1 MFLNRKMA
9 TFVGYFH
16 RKWLFYNLK
25 TFDTMRK
32 LICSAAAAILVSF
45 GAMADEGMWMLP
57 LLEKLNAGAMK
68 DLGCRL
74 TPDQIYS
81 VNHSSLKDAIVI
93 FGGGCTGE
101 MISDKGLLVTN
112 HHCGYSS
119 IQQLSS
125 DEHNYLENGFW
136 AMNSKEEIPV
146 PGLSVTFLVSM
157 SDVTQAI
164 EDAQSEEERKA
175 VSEALVKASEE
186 LNPGCDVE
194 LTSFYNNNVH
204 YLIVYKIFKDIRFVG
219 APPASIGKFG
229 GETDNWMWPRHTGDF
244 SMFRVYAGKD
254 NEPAE
259 YSEDNVPYVP
269 KQSLKISLKGINEG
283 DYTMIMG
290 YPGRTQRYQTEA
302 QLNHMMALNDIAIE
316 ARTLR
321 QDIMWKWM
329 EKDPSVRLKYANKYA
344 GSANGWKK
352 WIGEKKAFKDLNII
366 EKEHDKEARFQ
377 KWVDKNKKRSELYG
391 TAIADIAAGIKANEQ
406 VDFDVKLLSETVL
419 RLELMNFTSAFNG
432 AWHKSLKAGSDTA
445 TAVTKGLEA
454 MKAVYEDYYA
464 PLDKEETSALLKFYR
479 EKARSENYL
488 EGLDEDFATMD
499 IDKFVDELF
508 NTTVF
513 TSYEKASEAIG
524 REGFTA
530 ALHDPVNKLAASIL
544 KVYLKL
550 RGQQN
555 QEAKEQIKA
564 ASKAYTAGLME
575 WSKGKAMYPDANFT
589 MRLTYGTVKSYSP
602 KDALNYRYYSTIYG
616 VMEKEDPDNYEFIVP
631 DKLKQLYVKRDYG
644 RYAMADGNL
653 PCCFLT
659 TNDITG
665 GNSGSPVLNA
675 DGELIGLAFDGNWES
690 MSSDVMFEPDLQR
703 CICVDIR
710 YVLFLVD
717 KFGGAGYLTKE
728 MNIVK

>member
-1 MFLNRKMA
+1 
-9 TFVGYFH
+9 
-16 RKWLFYNLK
+16 
-25 TFDTMRK
+25 MRK
-32 LICSAAAAILVSF
+32 FLVSVAAALMMGFSAT
-45 GAMADEGMWMLP
+45 ADEGMWMLP
-57 LLEKLNAGAMK
+57 LLQKLNADAMK

-125 DEHNYLENGFW
+125 DEHNYLEDGFW
-136 AMNSKEEIPV
+136 AMNSTEEIPV
-146 PGLSVTFLVSM
+146 PGLSVTFLVNM
-157 SDVTQAI
+157 SDVTDAI
-164 EDAQSEEERKA
+164 EGAKSDEERNA
-175 VSEALVKASEE
+175 VSEALVKAAKEQ
-186 LNPGCDVE
+186 NPGCEVQ

-204 YLIVYKIFKDIRFVG
+204 YIIVYKIFKDIRFVG

-259 YSEDNVPYVP
+259 YSEDNVPYTP
-269 KQSLKISLKGINEG
+269 KQSLTISLKGINEG

-302 QLNHMMALNDIAIE
+302 QLDQMMALHDISIE

-329 EKDPSVRLKYANKYA
+329 EKDPSIRLKYANKYA
-344 GSANGWKK
+344 SSANGWKK

-366 EKEHDKEARFQ
+366 GKEHDKEARFQ

-391 TAIADIAAGIKANEQ
+391 TALADIEAG
-406 VDFDVKLLSETVL
+406 VKTNAQAEKDALLLSETL
-419 RLELMNFTSAFNG
+419 FRTELIDLNTTYNG
-432 AWHKSLKAGSDTA
+432 GFRESLKNGSDTA
-445 TAVTKGLEA
+445 TAITKGLEA
-454 MKAVYEDYYA
+454 LKAAYEDYYA
-464 PLDKEETSALLKFYR
+464 PLDKEETAALLKFYR
-479 EKARSENYL
+479 EKANPEYYL
-488 EGLDEDFATMD
+488 QDLGEDFATMD

-508 NTTVF
+508 RTTIF
-513 TSYEKASEAIG
+513 TSYEKTSQAINAQG
-524 REGFTA
+524 REVV
-530 ALHDPVNKLAASIL
+530 HNDPVNKLASSIL
-544 KVYLKL
+544 NVYLKV
-550 RGQQN
+550 RAKQDK
-555 QEAKEQIKA
+555 EARTQVRN

-575 WSKGKAMYPDANFT
+575 WQKGKAMYPDANFT

-631 DKLKQLYVKRDYG
+631 EKLKQLYVKRNYG

-675 DGELIGLAFDGNWES
+675 DGQLIGLAFDGNWES

-717 KFGGAGYLTKE
+717 KFGGAGYLLKE
-728 MNIVK
+728 MNIVD

>member
-1 MFLNRKMA
+1 MA
-9 TFVGYFH
+9 NFIGY
-16 RKWLFYNLK
+16 KLFI
-25 TFDTMRK
+25 DMRK
-32 LICSAAAAILVSF
+32 LFVSIAAALMLGFS
-45 GAMADEGMWMLP
+45 AMADEGMWMLP
-57 LLEKLNAGAMK
+57 LLQKLNADAMK

-125 DEHNYLENGFW
+125 DEHNYLEDGFW
-136 AMNSKEEIPV
+136 AMNSNEEIPV
-146 PGLSVTFLVSM
+146 PGLSVTFLVNM
-157 SDVTQAI
+157 SDVTEAI
-164 EDAQSEEERKA
+164 EGAKSDEERKA
-175 VSEALVKASEE
+175 VSEALVKDSEE
-186 LNPGCDVE
+186 RNPGCDVE

-204 YLIVYKIFKDIRFVG
+204 YIIVYKVFRDIRFVG

-269 KQSLKISLKGINEG
+269 KQSLRISLKGINEG

-329 EKDPSVRLKYANKYA
+329 EKDPSIRLKYANKYA

-406 VDFDVKLLSETVL
+406 VDLDVKLLSETL
-419 RLELMNFTSAFNG
+419 YRTELVNLSSAYLGGRNR
-432 AWHKSLKAGSDTA
+432 SLKSGADSVTA
-445 TAVTKGLEA
+445 EAAGLEA
-454 MKAVYEDYYA
+454 LKSAFEDYYA
-464 PLDKEETSALLKFYR
+464 PLDKEETAALLKFYR
-479 EKARSENYL
+479 EKAKPENYPDL
-488 EGLDEDFATMD
+488 GEDFATMD
-499 IDKFVDELF
+499 IDKYVDELF
-508 NTTVF
+508 RTTIF
-513 TSYEKASEAIG
+513 TSYDKAKEAIENG
-524 REGFTA
+524 GKEVT
-530 ALHDPVNKLAASIL
+530 LHDPVNTLATAL
-544 KVYLKL
+544 VNVFVKL
-550 RGQQN
+550 RGEQN
-555 QEAKEQIKA
+555 LDAAKSIRA

-616 VMEKEDPDNYEFIVP
+616 VMEKEDPSNYEFIVP
-631 DKLKQLYVKRDYG
+631 NKLKQLYVKRDYG
-644 RYAMADGNL
+644 QYAMADGNL

-675 DGELIGLAFDGNWES
+675 DGELIGLAFDGNCES

-717 KFGGAGYLTKE
+717 KFGGAGYLLQE
-728 MNIVK
+728 MNIAK

>member
-1 MFLNRKMA
+1 MRKFFVSIAA
-9 TFVGYFH
+9 TFMVGF
-16 RKWLFYNLK
+16 
-25 TFDTMRK
+25 
-32 LICSAAAAILVSF
+32 S
-45 GAMADEGMWMLP
+45 AMADEGMWMLP
-57 LLEKLNAGAMK
+57 LLQKLNADAMK

-136 AMNSKEEIPV
+136 AMNSREEIPV
-146 PGLSVTFLVSM
+146 PGLSVTFLVNM
-157 SDVTQAI
+157 SDVTDAI
-164 EDAQSEEERKA
+164 EGAKSDEERKA
-175 VSEALVKASEE
+175 VREALVKASEE
-186 LNPGCDVE
+186 QNPGCEVE

-204 YLIVYKIFKDIRFVG
+204 YIIVYKVFKDIRFVG

-302 QLNHMMALNDIAIE
+302 QLNHMLALNDIAIE

-329 EKDPSVRLKYANKYA
+329 EKDPSIRLKYANKYA
-344 GSANGWKK
+344 SSANGWKK

-377 KWVDKNKKRSELYG
+377 KWVDKSKKRSELYG

-406 VDFDVKLLSETVL
+406 TDFDVKLLSETIF
-419 RLELMNFTSAFNG
+419 RTELVNLSSAYLGGRNR
-432 AWHKSLKAGSDTA
+432 SLKSGADSLTAEAAGF
-445 TAVTKGLEA
+445 EA
-454 MKAVYEDYYA
+454 LKAVFEDYYA
-464 PLDKEETSALLKFYR
+464 PLDKEVTAALLKLYR
-479 EKARSENYL
+479 EKARPENYPDF
-488 EGLDEDFATMD
+488 GEDFAAMD
-499 IDKFVDELF
+499 IDKYVDELF
-508 NTTVF
+508 GTTIF
-513 TSYEKASEAIG
+513 TSYDKAKEAIEKDG
-524 REGFTA
+524 KKATLNDPANKFATA
-530 ALHDPVNKLAASIL
+530 LVNVFA
-544 KVYLKL
+544 KL
-550 RGQQN
+550 RGEQD
-555 QEAKEQIKA
+555 QEAKAKIKA

-575 WSKGKAMYPDANFT
+575 WNKGKAMYPDANFT

-602 KDALNYRYYSTIYG
+602 KDALYYRYYSTIYG

-631 DKLKQLYVKRDYG
+631 EKLKQLYVKRDYG

-659 TNDITG
+659 NNDITG

-675 DGELIGLAFDGNWES
+675 NGELIGLAFDGNWES

>member
-1 MFLNRKMA
+1 MA
-9 TFVGYFH
+9 NFIGY
-16 RKWLFYNLK
+16 KLFI
-25 TFDTMRK
+25 DMRK
-32 LICSAAAAILVSF
+32 LFVSIAAALMLGFS
-45 GAMADEGMWMLP
+45 AMADEGMWMLP
-57 LLEKLNAGAMK
+57 LLQKLNAGAMK

-125 DEHNYLENGFW
+125 DEHNYLEDGFW
-136 AMNSKEEIPV
+136 AMNSNEEIPV
-146 PGLSVTFLVSM
+146 PGLSVTFLVNM
-157 SDVTQAI
+157 SDVTEAI
-164 EDAQSEEERKA
+164 EGAKSDEERKA
-175 VSEALVKASEE
+175 VSEALVKDSEE
-186 LNPGCDVE
+186 RNPGCDVE

-204 YLIVYKIFKDIRFVG
+204 YIIVYKVFRDIRFVG

-269 KQSLKISLKGINEG
+269 KQSLRISLKGINEG

-329 EKDPSVRLKYANKYA
+329 EKDPSIRLKYANKYA

-406 VDFDVKLLSETVL
+406 VDLDVKLLSETL
-419 RLELMNFTSAFNG
+419 YRTELVNLSSAYLGGRNR
-432 AWHKSLKAGSDTA
+432 SLKSGADSVTA
-445 TAVTKGLEA
+445 EAAGLEA
-454 MKAVYEDYYA
+454 LKSAFEDYYA
-464 PLDKEETSALLKFYR
+464 PLDKEETAALLKFYR
-479 EKARSENYL
+479 EKAKPENYPDL
-488 EGLDEDFATMD
+488 GEDFATMD
-499 IDKFVDELF
+499 IDKYVDELF
-508 NTTVF
+508 RTTIF
-513 TSYEKASEAIG
+513 TSYDKAKEAIENG
-524 REGFTA
+524 GKEVT
-530 ALHDPVNKLAASIL
+530 LHDPVNTLATAL
-544 KVYLKL
+544 VNVFVKL
-550 RGQQN
+550 RGEQN
-555 QEAKEQIKA
+555 LDAAKSIRA

-616 VMEKEDPDNYEFIVP
+616 VMEKEDPSNYEFIVP
-631 DKLKQLYVKRDYG
+631 NKLKQLYVKRDYG
-644 RYAMADGNL
+644 QYAMADGNL

-717 KFGGAGYLTKE
+717 KFGGAGYLLQE

>member
-1 MFLNRKMA
+1 MA
-9 TFVGYFH
+9 NFIGY
-16 RKWLFYNLK
+16 KLFI
-25 TFDTMRK
+25 DMRK
-32 LICSAAAAILVSF
+32 LFVSIAAALMLGFS
-45 GAMADEGMWMLP
+45 AMADEGMWMLP
-57 LLEKLNAGAMK
+57 LLQKLNADAMK

-125 DEHNYLENGFW
+125 DEHNYLEDGFW
-136 AMNSKEEIPV
+136 AMNSNEEIPV
-146 PGLSVTFLVSM
+146 PGLSVTFLVNM
-157 SDVTQAI
+157 SDVTEAI
-164 EDAQSEEERKA
+164 EGAKSDEERKA
-175 VSEALVKASEE
+175 VSEALVKDSEE
-186 LNPGCDVE
+186 RNPGCDVE

-204 YLIVYKIFKDIRFVG
+204 YIIVYKVFRDIRFVG

-269 KQSLKISLKGINEG
+269 KQSLRISLKGINEG

-329 EKDPSVRLKYANKYA
+329 EKDPSIRLKYANKYA

-352 WIGEKKAFKDLNII
+352 GIGEKKAFKDLNII

-406 VDFDVKLLSETVL
+406 VDLDVKLLSETL
-419 RLELMNFTSAFNG
+419 YRTELVNLSSAYLGGRNR
-432 AWHKSLKAGSDTA
+432 SLKSGADSVTA
-445 TAVTKGLEA
+445 EAAGLEA
-454 MKAVYEDYYA
+454 LKSAFEDYYA
-464 PLDKEETSALLKFYR
+464 PLDKEETAALLKFYR
-479 EKARSENYL
+479 EKAKPENYPDL
-488 EGLDEDFATMD
+488 GEDFATMD
-499 IDKFVDELF
+499 IDKYVDELF
-508 NTTVF
+508 RTTIF
-513 TSYEKASEAIG
+513 TSYDKAKEAIENG
-524 REGFTA
+524 GKEVT
-530 ALHDPVNKLAASIL
+530 LHDPVNTLATAL
-544 KVYLKL
+544 VNVFVKL
-550 RGQQN
+550 RGEQN
-555 QEAKEQIKA
+555 LDAAKSIRA

-616 VMEKEDPDNYEFIVP
+616 VMEKEDPSNYEFIVP
-631 DKLKQLYVKRDYG
+631 NKLKQLYVKRDYG
-644 RYAMADGNL
+644 QYAMADGNL

-717 KFGGAGYLTKE
+717 KFGGAGYLLQE
-728 MNIVK
+728 MNIAK

>member
-1 MFLNRKMA
+1 MA
-9 TFVGYFH
+9 NFVGY
-16 RKWLFYNLK
+16 KLFI
-25 TFDTMRK
+25 DMRK
-32 LICSAAAAILVSF
+32 LFVSVAAALMLGFS
-45 GAMADEGMWMLP
+45 AMADEGMWMLP
-57 LLEKLNAGAMK
+57 LLQKLNAGAMK

-125 DEHNYLENGFW
+125 DEHNYLEDGFW
-136 AMNSKEEIPV
+136 AMNSNEEIPV
-146 PGLSVTFLVSM
+146 PGLSVTFLVNM
-157 SDVTQAI
+157 SDVTEAI
-164 EDAQSEEERKA
+164 EGAKSDEERKA
-175 VSEALVKASEE
+175 VSEALVKDSEE
-186 LNPGCDVE
+186 RNPGCDVE

-204 YLIVYKIFKDIRFVG
+204 YIIVYKVFRDIRFVG

-269 KQSLKISLKGINEG
+269 KQSLRISLKGINEG

-329 EKDPSVRLKYANKYA
+329 EKDPSIRLKYANKYA

-406 VDFDVKLLSETVL
+406 VDLDVKLLSETL
-419 RLELMNFTSAFNG
+419 YRTELVNLSSAYLGGRNR
-432 AWHKSLKAGSDTA
+432 SLKSGADSVTA
-445 TAVTKGLEA
+445 EAAGLEA
-454 MKAVYEDYYA
+454 LKSAFEDYYA
-464 PLDKEETSALLKFYR
+464 PLDKEETAALLKFYR
-479 EKARSENYL
+479 EKAKPENYPDL
-488 EGLDEDFATMD
+488 GEDFATMD
-499 IDKFVDELF
+499 IDKYVDELF
-508 NTTVF
+508 RTTIF
-513 TSYEKASEAIG
+513 TSYDKAKEAIENG
-524 REGFTA
+524 GKEVT
-530 ALHDPVNKLAASIL
+530 LHDPVNTLATAL
-544 KVYLKL
+544 VNVFVKL
-550 RGQQN
+550 RGEQN
-555 QEAKEQIKA
+555 LDAAKSIRA

-616 VMEKEDPDNYEFIVP
+616 VMEKEDPSNYEFIVP
-631 DKLKQLYVKRDYG
+631 NKLKQLYVKRDYG
-644 RYAMADGNL
+644 QYAMADGNL

-717 KFGGAGYLTKE
+717 KFGGAGYLLQE
-728 MNIVK
+728 MNIAK

>member
-1 MFLNRKMA
+1 
-9 TFVGYFH
+9 
-16 RKWLFYNLK
+16 
-25 TFDTMRK
+25 MRK
-32 LICSAAAAILVSF
+32 LICSVAAALMVGFS
-45 GAMADEGMWMLP
+45 AMADEGMWMLP
-57 LLEKLNAGAMK
+57 LLQKLNADAMK

-125 DEHNYLENGFW
+125 DEHNYLEDGFW
-136 AMNSKEEIPV
+136 AMNSNEEIPV
-146 PGLSVTFLVSM
+146 PGLSVTFLVNM
-157 SDVTQAI
+157 SDVTDAI
-164 EDAQSEEERKA
+164 EGAKSDEERKT

-186 LNPGCDVE
+186 QNPGCDVE

-204 YLIVYKIFKDIRFVG
+204 YIIVYKIFKDIRFVG

-259 YSEDNVPYVP
+259 YSEDNVPYTP

-302 QLNHMMALNDIAIE
+302 QLNHMLDLNDIAIE

-329 EKDPSVRLKYANKYA
+329 EKDPSIRLKYANKYA
-344 GSANGWKK
+344 SSANGWKK

-377 KWVDKNKKRSELYG
+377 KWVDKSKKRSALYG
-391 TAIADIAAGIKANEQ
+391 TAIADIAAGIKTNEQ
-406 VDFDVKLLSETVL
+406 VDFDVKLLSETVF

-432 AWHKSLKAGSDTA
+432 AWHNSLKAGSDTA
-445 TAVTKGLEA
+445 TANAKGLEA

-464 PLDKEETSALLKFYR
+464 PLDKEETAALLKFYR
-479 EKARSENYL
+479 EKARPENYL

-499 IDKFVDELF
+499 IDKYVDELF
-508 NTTVF
+508 RTTAL
-513 TSYEKASEAIG
+513 TSYEKAAEAIG
-524 REGFTA
+524 KDGIA
-530 ALHDPVNKLAASIL
+530 AIRHDPVNKLSSSI
-544 KVYLKL
+544 VNVFVKL
-550 RGQQN
+550 RGEQS
-555 QEAKEQIKA
+555 QEAKDKIKV

-575 WSKGKAMYPDANFT
+575 WQKGKAMYPDANFT

-602 KDALNYRYYSTIYG
+602 KDAVNYRYYSTIYG
-616 VMEKEDPDNYEFIVP
+616 VMEKEDPDNYEFRVP
-631 DKLKQLYVKRDYG
+631 AKIKSLYETKDFGQYANEDGKL
-644 RYAMADGNL
+644 
-653 PCCFLT
+653 PTCFLT
-659 TNDITG
+659 NNDITG
-665 GNSGSPVLNA
+665 GNSGSPVIN
-675 DGELIGLAFDGNWES
+675 GEGQLIGTAFDGNWES
-690 MSSDVMFEPDLQR
+690 LSGDINFNNDLQR
-703 CICVDIR
+703 CIALDIR
-710 YVLFLVD
+710 YVLFILD
-717 KFGGAGYLTKE
+717 KLGNCSHLIKE
-728 MNIVK
+728 MNIIE

>member
-1 MFLNRKMA
+1 MA
-9 TFVGYFH
+9 NFIGY
-16 RKWLFYNLK
+16 KLFI
-25 TFDTMRK
+25 DMRK
-32 LICSAAAAILVSF
+32 LFVSIAAALMLGFS
-45 GAMADEGMWMLP
+45 AMADEGMWMLP
-57 LLEKLNAGAMK
+57 LLQKLNAGAMK

-125 DEHNYLENGFW
+125 DEHNYLEDGFW
-136 AMNSKEEIPV
+136 AMNSNEEIPV
-146 PGLSVTFLVSM
+146 PGLSVTFLVNM
-157 SDVTQAI
+157 SDVTEAI
-164 EDAQSEEERKA
+164 EGAKSDEERKA
-175 VSEALVKASEE
+175 VSEALVKDSEE
-186 LNPGCDVE
+186 RNPGCDVE

-204 YLIVYKIFKDIRFVG
+204 YIIVYKVFRDIRFVG

-269 KQSLKISLKGINEG
+269 KQSLRISLKGINEG

-329 EKDPSVRLKYANKYA
+329 EKDPSIRLKYANKYA

-377 KWVDKNKKRSELYG
+377 KWVDKNKKRHGLYG
-391 TAIADIAAGIKANEQ
+391 IAIADIAAGIKANEQ
-406 VDFDVKLLSETVL
+406 VDLDVKLLSETL
-419 RLELMNFTSAFNG
+419 YRTELVNLSSAYLGGRNR
-432 AWHKSLKAGSDTA
+432 SLKSGADSVTA
-445 TAVTKGLEA
+445 EAAGLEA
-454 MKAVYEDYYA
+454 LKSAFEDYYA
-464 PLDKEETSALLKFYR
+464 PLDKEETAALLKFYR
-479 EKARSENYL
+479 EKARPENYPDL
-488 EGLDEDFATMD
+488 GEDFATMD
-499 IDKFVDELF
+499 IDKYVDELF
-508 NTTVF
+508 RTTIF
-513 TSYEKASEAIG
+513 TSYDKAKEAIENG
-524 REGFTA
+524 GKEVT
-530 ALHDPVNKLAASIL
+530 LHDPVNTLATAL
-544 KVYLKL
+544 VNVFVKL
-550 RGQQN
+550 RGEQN
-555 QEAKEQIKA
+555 PDAAKSIRA

-575 WSKGKAMYPDANFT
+575 WNKGKAMYPDANFT

-616 VMEKEDPDNYEFIVP
+616 VMEKEDPSNYEFIVP
-631 DKLKQLYVKRDYG
+631 NKLKQLYVKRDYG
-644 RYAMADGNL
+644 QYAMADGNL

-675 DGELIGLAFDGNWES
+675 DGELIGLAFDGNRES

-717 KFGGAGYLTKE
+717 KFGGAGYLLQE
-728 MNIVK
+728 MNIAK

>member
-1 MFLNRKMA
+1 MA
-9 TFVGYFH
+9 NFIGY
-16 RKWLFYNLK
+16 KLFI
-25 TFDTMRK
+25 DMRK
-32 LICSAAAAILVSF
+32 LFVSIAAALMLGFS
-45 GAMADEGMWMLP
+45 AMADEGMWMLP
-57 LLEKLNAGAMK
+57 LLQKLNAGAMK

-125 DEHNYLENGFW
+125 DEHNYLEDGFW
-136 AMNSKEEIPV
+136 AMNSNEEIPV
-146 PGLSVTFLVSM
+146 PGLSVTFLVNM
-157 SDVTQAI
+157 SDVTEAI
-164 EDAQSEEERKA
+164 EGAKSDEERKA
-175 VSEALVKASEE
+175 VSEALVKDSEE
-186 LNPGCDVE
+186 RNPGCDVE

-204 YLIVYKIFKDIRFVG
+204 YIIVYKIFRDIRFVG

-269 KQSLKISLKGINEG
+269 KQSLRISLKGINEG

-329 EKDPSVRLKYANKYA
+329 EKDPSIRLKYANKYA

-377 KWVDKNKKRSELYG
+377 KWVDKNKKRHGLYG
-391 TAIADIAAGIKANEQ
+391 TAIGDIAAGIKANEQ
-406 VDFDVKLLSETVL
+406 VDLDVKLLSETL
-419 RLELMNFTSAFNG
+419 YRTELVNLSSAYLGGRNR
-432 AWHKSLKAGSDTA
+432 SLKSGADSVTA
-445 TAVTKGLEA
+445 EAAGLEA
-454 MKAVYEDYYA
+454 LKSAFEDYYA
-464 PLDKEETSALLKFYR
+464 PLDKEETAALLKFYR
-479 EKARSENYL
+479 EKARLENYPDL
-488 EGLDEDFATMD
+488 GEDFATMD
-499 IDKFVDELF
+499 IDKYVDELF
-508 NTTVF
+508 RTTIF
-513 TSYEKASEAIG
+513 TSYDKAKEAIENG
-524 REGFTA
+524 GKEVT
-530 ALHDPVNKLAASIL
+530 LHDPVNTLATAL
-544 KVYLKL
+544 VNVFVKL
-550 RGQQN
+550 RGEQN
-555 QEAKEQIKA
+555 PDAAKSIRA

-575 WSKGKAMYPDANFT
+575 WNKGKAMYPDANFT

-616 VMEKEDPDNYEFIVP
+616 VMEKEDPSNYEFIVP
-631 DKLKQLYVKRDYG
+631 NKLKQLYVKRDYG
-644 RYAMADGNL
+644 QYAMADGNL

-717 KFGGAGYLTKE
+717 KFGGAGYLLQE
-728 MNIVK
+728 MNIAK

>member
-1 MFLNRKMA
+1 
-9 TFVGYFH
+9 
-16 RKWLFYNLK
+16 
-25 TFDTMRK
+25 MRK
-32 LICSAAAAILVSF
+32 LFVSIAAALMLGFS
-45 GAMADEGMWMLP
+45 AMADEGMWMLP
-57 LLEKLNAGAMK
+57 LLQKLNAGAMK

-125 DEHNYLENGFW
+125 DEHNYLEDGFW
-136 AMNSKEEIPV
+136 AMNSNEEIPV
-146 PGLSVTFLVSM
+146 PGLSVTFLVNM
-157 SDVTQAI
+157 SDVTEAI
-164 EDAQSEEERKA
+164 EGAKSDEERKA
-175 VSEALVKASEE
+175 VSEALVKDSEE
-186 LNPGCDVE
+186 RNPGCDVE

-204 YLIVYKIFKDIRFVG
+204 YIIVYKVFRDIRFVG

-269 KQSLKISLKGINEG
+269 KQSLRISLKGIKEG

-302 QLNHMMALNDIAIE
+302 QLNHMLDLNDIAIE

-329 EKDPSVRLKYANKYA
+329 EKDPSIRLKYANKYA

-391 TAIADIAAGIKANEQ
+391 TAIADIAAGIKTNEQ
-406 VDFDVKLLSETVL
+406 VDFDVKLLSETL
-419 RLELMNFTSAFNG
+419 YRTELVNLSSAYLGGRNR
-432 AWHKSLKAGSDTA
+432 SLKSGADSVTA
-445 TAVTKGLEA
+445 EAAGLEA
-454 MKAVYEDYYA
+454 LKSAFEDYYA
-464 PLDKEETSALLKFYR
+464 PLDKEETAALLKFYR
-479 EKARSENYL
+479 EKARPENYPDL
-488 EGLDEDFATMD
+488 GEDFATMD
-499 IDKFVDELF
+499 IDKYVDELF
-508 NTTVF
+508 RTTIF
-513 TSYEKASEAIG
+513 TSYDKAKEAIENG
-524 REGFTA
+524 GKEVT
-530 ALHDPVNKLAASIL
+530 LHDPVNTLATAL
-544 KVYLKL
+544 VNVFVKL
-550 RGQQN
+550 RGEQN
-555 QEAKEQIKA
+555 PDAAKSIRA

-616 VMEKEDPDNYEFIVP
+616 VMEKEDPSNYEFIVP
-631 DKLKQLYVKRDYG
+631 NKLKQLYVKRDYG
-644 RYAMADGNL
+644 QYAMADGNL

-717 KFGGAGYLTKE
+717 KFGGAGYLLQE
-728 MNIVK
+728 MNIAK

>member
-1 MFLNRKMA
+1 MA
-9 TFVGYFH
+9 NFIGY
-16 RKWLFYNLK
+16 KLFI
-25 TFDTMRK
+25 DMRK
-32 LICSAAAAILVSF
+32 LFVSIAAALMLGFS
-45 GAMADEGMWMLP
+45 AMADEGMWMLP
-57 LLEKLNAGAMK
+57 LLQKLNAGAMK

-125 DEHNYLENGFW
+125 DEHNYLEDGFW
-136 AMNSKEEIPV
+136 AMNSNEEIPV
-146 PGLSVTFLVSM
+146 PGLSVTFLVNM
-157 SDVTQAI
+157 SDVTEAI
-164 EDAQSEEERKA
+164 EGAKSDEERKA
-175 VSEALVKASEE
+175 VSEALVKDSEE
-186 LNPGCDVE
+186 RNPGCDVE

-204 YLIVYKIFKDIRFVG
+204 YIIVYKVFRDIRFVG

-269 KQSLKISLKGINEG
+269 KQSLRISLKGINEG

-329 EKDPSVRLKYANKYA
+329 EKDPSIRLKYANKYA

-406 VDFDVKLLSETVL
+406 VDLDVKLLSETL
-419 RLELMNFTSAFNG
+419 YRTELVNLSSAYLGGRNR
-432 AWHKSLKAGSDTA
+432 SLKSGADSVTA
-445 TAVTKGLEA
+445 EAAGLEA
-454 MKAVYEDYYA
+454 LKSAFEDYYA
-464 PLDKEETSALLKFYR
+464 PLDKEETAALLKFYR
-479 EKARSENYL
+479 EKAKPENYPDL
-488 EGLDEDFATMD
+488 GEDFATMD
-499 IDKFVDELF
+499 IDKYVDELF
-508 NTTVF
+508 RTTIF
-513 TSYEKASEAIG
+513 TSYDKAKEAIENG
-524 REGFTA
+524 GKEVT
-530 ALHDPVNKLAASIL
+530 LHDPVNTLATAL
-544 KVYLKL
+544 VNVFVKL
-550 RGQQN
+550 RGEQN
-555 QEAKEQIKA
+555 LDAAKSIRA

-616 VMEKEDPDNYEFIVP
+616 VMEKEDPSNYEFIVP
-631 DKLKQLYVKRDYG
+631 NKLKQLYVKRDYG
-644 RYAMADGNL
+644 QYAMADGNL

-717 KFGGAGYLTKE
+717 KFGGAGYLLQE
-728 MNIVK
+728 MNIAK

>member
-1 MFLNRKMA
+1 
-9 TFVGYFH
+9 
-16 RKWLFYNLK
+16 
-25 TFDTMRK
+25 MRK
-32 LICSAAAAILVSF
+32 LFVSIAAALMLGFS
-45 GAMADEGMWMLP
+45 AMADEGMWMLP
-57 LLEKLNAGAMK
+57 LLQKLNAGAMK

-125 DEHNYLENGFW
+125 DEHNYLEDGFW
-136 AMNSKEEIPV
+136 AMNSNEEIPV
-146 PGLSVTFLVSM
+146 PGLSVTFLVNM
-157 SDVTQAI
+157 SDVTEAI
-164 EDAQSEEERKA
+164 EGAKSDEERKA
-175 VSEALVKASEE
+175 VSEALVKDSEE
-186 LNPGCDVE
+186 RNPGCDVE

-204 YLIVYKIFKDIRFVG
+204 YIIVYKVFRDIRFVG

-269 KQSLKISLKGINEG
+269 KQSLRISLKGINEG

-329 EKDPSVRLKYANKYA
+329 EKDPSIRLKYANKYA

-377 KWVDKNKKRSELYG
+377 KWVDKNKKRHGLYG

-406 VDFDVKLLSETVL
+406 VDLDVKLLSETL
-419 RLELMNFTSAFNG
+419 YRTELVNLSSAYLGGRNR
-432 AWHKSLKAGSDTA
+432 SLKAGADSVTA
-445 TAVTKGLEA
+445 EAAGLEA
-454 MKAVYEDYYA
+454 LKSAFEDYYA
-464 PLDKEETSALLKFYR
+464 PLDKEETAALLKFYR
-479 EKARSENYL
+479 EKARPENYPDL
-488 EGLDEDFATMD
+488 GEDFATMD
-499 IDKFVDELF
+499 IDKYVDELF
-508 NTTVF
+508 RTTIF
-513 TSYEKASEAIG
+513 TSYDKAKEAIENG
-524 REGFTA
+524 GKEVT
-530 ALHDPVNKLAASIL
+530 LHDPVNTLATAL
-544 KVYLKL
+544 VNVFVKL
-550 RGQQN
+550 RGEQN
-555 QEAKEQIKA
+555 PDAAKSIRA

-575 WSKGKAMYPDANFT
+575 WNKGKAMYPDANFT

-616 VMEKEDPDNYEFIVP
+616 VMEKEDPSNYEFIVP
-631 DKLKQLYVKRDYG
+631 NKLKQLYIKRDYG
-644 RYAMADGNL
+644 QYAMADGNL

-717 KFGGAGYLTKE
+717 KFGGAGYLLQE
-728 MNIVK
+728 MNIAK

>member
-1 MFLNRKMA
+1 MA
-9 TFVGYFH
+9 NFIGY
-16 RKWLFYNLK
+16 KLFI
-25 TFDTMRK
+25 DMRK
-32 LICSAAAAILVSF
+32 LFVSVAAALMLGFS
-45 GAMADEGMWMLP
+45 AMADEGMWMLP
-57 LLEKLNAGAMK
+57 LLQKLNAGAMK

-125 DEHNYLENGFW
+125 DEHNYLEDGFW
-136 AMNSKEEIPV
+136 AMNSNEEIPV
-146 PGLSVTFLVSM
+146 PGLSVTFLVNM
-157 SDVTQAI
+157 SDVTEAI
-164 EDAQSEEERKA
+164 EGAKSDEERKA
-175 VSEALVKASEE
+175 VSEALVKDSEE
-186 LNPGCDVE
+186 RNPGCDVE

-204 YLIVYKIFKDIRFVG
+204 YIIVYKVFRDIRFVG

-259 YSEDNVPYVP
+259 YSEDNVPYTP

-329 EKDPSVRLKYANKYA
+329 EKDPSIRLKYANKYA
-344 GSANGWKK
+344 SSANGWKK

-377 KWVDKNKKRSELYG
+377 KWVDKNKKRHGLYG

-406 VDFDVKLLSETVL
+406 VDLDVKLLSETL
-419 RLELMNFTSAFNG
+419 YRTELVNLSSAYLGGRNR
-432 AWHKSLKAGSDTA
+432 SLKSGADSVTA
-445 TAVTKGLEA
+445 EAAGLEA
-454 MKAVYEDYYA
+454 LKSAFEDYYA
-464 PLDKEETSALLKFYR
+464 PLDKEETAALLKFYR
-479 EKARSENYL
+479 EKAKPENYPDL
-488 EGLDEDFATMD
+488 GEDFATMD
-499 IDKFVDELF
+499 IDKYVDELF
-508 NTTVF
+508 RTTIF
-513 TSYEKASEAIG
+513 TSYDKAKEAIENG
-524 REGFTA
+524 GKEVT
-530 ALHDPVNKLAASIL
+530 LHDPVNTLATAL
-544 KVYLKL
+544 VNVFVKL
-550 RGQQN
+550 RGEQN
-555 QEAKEQIKA
+555 PDAAKSNRA

-616 VMEKEDPDNYEFIVP
+616 VMEKEDPSNYEFIVP
-631 DKLKQLYVKRDYG
+631 NKLKQLYVKRDYG
-644 RYAMADGNL
+644 QYAMADGNL

-717 KFGGAGYLTKE
+717 KFGGAGYLLQE
-728 MNIVK
+728 MNIAK

>member
-1 MFLNRKMA
+1 MA
-9 TFVGYFH
+9 NFIGY
-16 RKWLFYNLK
+16 KLFI
-25 TFDTMRK
+25 DMRK
-32 LICSAAAAILVSF
+32 LFVSIAAALMLGFS
-45 GAMADEGMWMLP
+45 AMADEGMWMLP
-57 LLEKLNAGAMK
+57 LLQKLNADAMK

-125 DEHNYLENGFW
+125 DEHNYLEDGFW
-136 AMNSKEEIPV
+136 AMNSNEEIPV
-146 PGLSVTFLVSM
+146 PGLSVTFLVNM
-157 SDVTQAI
+157 SDVTEAI
-164 EDAQSEEERKA
+164 EGAKSDEERKA
-175 VSEALVKASEE
+175 VSEALVKDSEE
-186 LNPGCDVE
+186 RNPGCDVE

-204 YLIVYKIFKDIRFVG
+204 YIIVYKVFRDIRFVG

-269 KQSLKISLKGINEG
+269 KQSLRISLKGINEG

-329 EKDPSVRLKYANKYA
+329 EKDPSIRLKYANKYA

-377 KWVDKNKKRSELYG
+377 KWVDKNKKRHGLYG

-406 VDFDVKLLSETVL
+406 VDLDVKLLSETL
-419 RLELMNFTSAFNG
+419 YRTELVNLSSAYLGGRNR
-432 AWHKSLKAGSDTA
+432 SLKSGADSVTA
-445 TAVTKGLEA
+445 EAAGLEA
-454 MKAVYEDYYA
+454 LKSAFEDYYA
-464 PLDKEETSALLKFYR
+464 PLDKEETAALLKFYR
-479 EKARSENYL
+479 EKARPENYPDL
-488 EGLDEDFATMD
+488 GEDFATMD
-499 IDKFVDELF
+499 IDKYVDELF
-508 NTTVF
+508 RTTIF
-513 TSYEKASEAIG
+513 TSYGKAKEAIENG
-524 REGFTA
+524 GKEVT
-530 ALHDPVNKLAASIL
+530 LHDPVNTLATAL
-544 KVYLKL
+544 VNVFVKL
-550 RGQQN
+550 RGEQN
-555 QEAKEQIKA
+555 PDAAKSIRA

-589 MRLTYGTVKSYSP
+589 IRLTYGTVKSYSP

-616 VMEKEDPDNYEFIVP
+616 VMEKEDPSNYEFIVP
-631 DKLKQLYVKRDYG
+631 NKLKQLYVKRDYG
-644 RYAMADGNL
+644 QYAMADGNL

-717 KFGGAGYLTKE
+717 KFGGAGYLLQE

>member
-1 MFLNRKMA
+1 MFI
-9 TFVGYFH
+9 
-16 RKWLFYNLK
+16 
-25 TFDTMRK
+25 DMRK
-32 LICSAAAAILVSF
+32 LFVSIAAALMLGFS
-45 GAMADEGMWMLP
+45 AMADEGMWMLP
-57 LLEKLNAGAMK
+57 LLQKLNAGAMK

-125 DEHNYLENGFW
+125 DEHNYLEDGFW
-136 AMNSKEEIPV
+136 AMNSNEEIPV
-146 PGLSVTFLVSM
+146 PGLSVTFLVNM
-157 SDVTQAI
+157 SDVTEAI
-164 EDAQSEEERKA
+164 EGAKSDEERKA
-175 VSEALVKASEE
+175 VSEALVKDSEE
-186 LNPGCDVE
+186 RNPGCDVE

-204 YLIVYKIFKDIRFVG
+204 YIIVYKVFRDIRFVG

-269 KQSLKISLKGINEG
+269 KQSLRISLKGINEG

-329 EKDPSVRLKYANKYA
+329 EKDPSIRLKYANKYA

-377 KWVDKNKKRSELYG
+377 KWVDKNKKRHGLYG

-406 VDFDVKLLSETVL
+406 VDLDVKLLSETL
-419 RLELMNFTSAFNG
+419 YRTELVNLSSAYLGGRNR
-432 AWHKSLKAGSDTA
+432 SLKSGADSVTA
-445 TAVTKGLEA
+445 EAAGLEA
-454 MKAVYEDYYA
+454 LKSAFEDYYA
-464 PLDKEETSALLKFYR
+464 PLDKEETAALLKFYR
-479 EKARSENYL
+479 EKARPENYPDL
-488 EGLDEDFATMD
+488 GEDFATMD
-499 IDKFVDELF
+499 IDKYVDELF
-508 NTTVF
+508 RTTIF
-513 TSYEKASEAIG
+513 TSYDKAKEAIENG
-524 REGFTA
+524 GKEVT
-530 ALHDPVNKLAASIL
+530 LHDPVNTLATAL
-544 KVYLKL
+544 VNVFVKL
-550 RGQQN
+550 RGEQN
-555 QEAKEQIKA
+555 PDAAKSIRA

-616 VMEKEDPDNYEFIVP
+616 VMEKEDPSNYEFIVP
-631 DKLKQLYVKRDYG
+631 NKLKQLYVKRDYG
-644 RYAMADGNL
+644 QYAMADGNL

-717 KFGGAGYLTKE
+717 KFGGAGYLLQE

>member
-1 MFLNRKMA
+1 
-9 TFVGYFH
+9 
-16 RKWLFYNLK
+16 
-25 TFDTMRK
+25 MRK
-32 LICSAAAAILVSF
+32 LFVSIAAALMLGFS
-45 GAMADEGMWMLP
+45 AMADEGMWMLP
-57 LLEKLNAGAMK
+57 LLQKLNAGAMK

-125 DEHNYLENGFW
+125 DEHNYLEDGFW
-136 AMNSKEEIPV
+136 AMNSNEEIPV
-146 PGLSVTFLVSM
+146 PGLSVTFLVNM
-157 SDVTQAI
+157 SDVTEAI
-164 EDAQSEEERKA
+164 EGAKSDEERKA
-175 VSEALVKASEE
+175 VSEALVKDSEE
-186 LNPGCDVE
+186 RNPGCDVE

-204 YLIVYKIFKDIRFVG
+204 YIIVYKVFRDIRFVG

-269 KQSLKISLKGINEG
+269 KQSLRISLKGINEG

-329 EKDPSVRLKYANKYA
+329 EKDPSIRLKYANKYA

-406 VDFDVKLLSETVL
+406 VDLDVKLLSETL
-419 RLELMNFTSAFNG
+419 YRTELVNLSSAYLGGRNR
-432 AWHKSLKAGSDTA
+432 SLKSGADSVTA
-445 TAVTKGLEA
+445 EAAGLEA
-454 MKAVYEDYYA
+454 LKSAFEDYYA
-464 PLDKEETSALLKFYR
+464 PLDKEETAALLKFYR
-479 EKARSENYL
+479 EKAKPENYPDL
-488 EGLDEDFATMD
+488 GEDFATMD
-499 IDKFVDELF
+499 IDKYVDELF
-508 NTTVF
+508 RTTIF
-513 TSYEKASEAIG
+513 TSYDKAKEAIENG
-524 REGFTA
+524 GKEVT
-530 ALHDPVNKLAASIL
+530 LHDPVNTLATAL
-544 KVYLKL
+544 VNVFVKL
-550 RGQQN
+550 RGEQN
-555 QEAKEQIKA
+555 LDAAKSIRA

-602 KDALNYRYYSTIYG
+602 KDALNCRYYSTIYG
-616 VMEKEDPDNYEFIVP
+616 VMEKEDPSNYEFIVP
-631 DKLKQLYVKRDYG
+631 NKLKQLYVKRDYG
-644 RYAMADGNL
+644 QYAMADGNL

-717 KFGGAGYLTKE
+717 KFGGAGYLLQE
-728 MNIVK
+728 MNIAK

>member
-1 MFLNRKMA
+1 
-9 TFVGYFH
+9 
-16 RKWLFYNLK
+16 
-25 TFDTMRK
+25 MRK
-32 LICSAAAAILVSF
+32 LFVSIAAALMLGFS
-45 GAMADEGMWMLP
+45 AMADEGMWMLP
-57 LLEKLNAGAMK
+57 LLQKLNAGAMK

-125 DEHNYLENGFW
+125 DEHNYLEDGFW
-136 AMNSKEEIPV
+136 AMNSNEEIPV
-146 PGLSVTFLVSM
+146 PGLSVTFLVNM
-157 SDVTQAI
+157 SDVTEAI
-164 EDAQSEEERKA
+164 EGAKSDEERKA
-175 VSEALVKASEE
+175 VSEALVKDSEE
-186 LNPGCDVE
+186 RNPGCDVE

-204 YLIVYKIFKDIRFVG
+204 YIIVYKVFRDIRFVG

-269 KQSLKISLKGINEG
+269 KQSLRISLKGINEG

-329 EKDPSVRLKYANKYA
+329 EKDPSIRLKYANKYA

-377 KWVDKNKKRSELYG
+377 KWVDKNKKRHGLYG

-406 VDFDVKLLSETVL
+406 VDLDVKLLSETL
-419 RLELMNFTSAFNG
+419 YRTELVNLSSAYLGGRNR
-432 AWHKSLKAGSDTA
+432 SLKSGADSVTA
-445 TAVTKGLEA
+445 EAAGLEA
-454 MKAVYEDYYA
+454 LKSAFEDYYA
-464 PLDKEETSALLKFYR
+464 PLDKEETAALLKFYR
-479 EKARSENYL
+479 EKAKPENYPDL
-488 EGLDEDFATMD
+488 GEDFATMD
-499 IDKFVDELF
+499 IDKYVDELF
-508 NTTVF
+508 RTTIF
-513 TSYEKASEAIG
+513 TSYDKAKEAIENG
-524 REGFTA
+524 GKEVT
-530 ALHDPVNKLAASIL
+530 LHDPVNTLATAL
-544 KVYLKL
+544 VNVFVKL
-550 RGQQN
+550 RGEQN
-555 QEAKEQIKA
+555 PDAAKSIRA

-575 WSKGKAMYPDANFT
+575 WNKGKAMYPDANFT

-616 VMEKEDPDNYEFIVP
+616 VMEKEDPSNYEFIVP
-631 DKLKQLYVKRDYG
+631 NKLKQLYVKRDYG
-644 RYAMADGNL
+644 QYAMADGNL

-717 KFGGAGYLTKE
+717 KFGGAGYLLQE
-728 MNIVK
+728 MNIAK

>member
-1 MFLNRKMA
+1 
-9 TFVGYFH
+9 
-16 RKWLFYNLK
+16 
-25 TFDTMRK
+25 MRDMK
-32 LICSAAAAILVSF
+32 YLLLAAVCLLASVAAL
-45 GAMADEGMWMLP
+45 ADEGMWMPGNLDKP
-57 LLEKLNAGAMK
+57 TARTLKKMGLELKPSEL
-68 DLGCRL
+68 
-74 TPDQIYS
+74 YS
-81 VNHSSLKDAIVI
+81 PRKASLKDAVVS
-93 FGGGCTGE
+93 FGGFCSGVVVSE
-101 MISDKGLLVTN
+101 DGLVLTN
-112 HHCGYSS
+112 HHCGFGSVQEHSS
-119 IQQLSS
+119 LEHDYLKDGFVARTREEELPNPALYVRFLLRQENVTKRVLSAVRPGMDES
-125 DEHNYLENGFW
+125 DRANAVDSVMLAVGAEVSQKDSTLTGVVDAYYGGNEFW
-136 AMNSKEEIPV
+136 
-146 PGLSVTFLVSM
+146 LSVYQDFNDVRLV
-157 SDVTQAI
+157 
-164 EDAQSEEERKA
+164 
-175 VSEALVKASEE
+175 
-186 LNPGCDVE
+186 
-194 LTSFYNNNVH
+194 F
-204 YLIVYKIFKDIRFVG
+204 
-219 APPASIGKFG
+219 APPSSVGKFG
-229 GETDNWMWPRHTGDF
+229 WDQDNWMWPRHTGDF

-259 YSEDNVPYVP
+259 YSEDNVPYTP
-269 KQSLKISLKGINEG
+269 KQSLTISLKGINEG

-329 EKDPSVRLKYANKYA
+329 EKDPSIRLKYANKYA
-344 GSANGWKK
+344 SSANGWKK

-391 TAIADIAAGIKANEQ
+391 TAIADIAAGIKTNEQ
-406 VDFDVKLLSETVL
+406 VDFDVKLLSETVF

-432 AWHKSLKAGSDTA
+432 AWHNSLKAGSDTA
-445 TAVTKGLEA
+445 TANAKGLEA

-464 PLDKEETSALLKFYR
+464 PLDKEETAALLKFYR
-479 EKARSENYL
+479 EKARPENYPDL
-488 EGLDEDFATMD
+488 GEDFATLD
-499 IDKFVDELF
+499 IDKYVDELF
-508 NTTVF
+508 RTTVL
-513 TSYEKASEAIG
+513 TSYEKAAEAIG
-524 REGFTA
+524 KDGIA
-530 ALHDPVNKLAASIL
+530 AIRHDPVNKLSSSI
-544 KVYLKL
+544 VNVFVKL
-550 RGQQN
+550 RGEQS
-555 QEAKEQIKA
+555 QEAKDNIKA

-631 DKLKQLYVKRDYG
+631 EKLKQLYVKRNYG
-644 RYAMADGNL
+644 QYAMADGNL

-675 DGELIGLAFDGNWES
+675 NGELIGLAFDGNWES

>member
-1 MFLNRKMA
+1 
-9 TFVGYFH
+9 
-16 RKWLFYNLK
+16 
-25 TFDTMRK
+25 MRK
-32 LICSAAAAILVSF
+32 FFVSITAALMIGFS
-45 GAMADEGMWMLP
+45 AMADEGMWMLP
-57 LLEKLNAGAMK
+57 LLQRLNADAMK

-74 TPDQIYS
+74 TTDQIYS
-81 VNHSSLKDAIVI
+81 VNHSSLKDAVVI

-101 MISDKGLLVTN
+101 MISGKGLLVTN

-119 IQQLSS
+119 IQRLSS
-125 DEHNYLENGFW
+125 DDHNYLEDGFW
-136 AMNSKEEIPV
+136 AMDSSEEIPV
-146 PGLSVTFLVSM
+146 PGLSVTFLVNM
-157 SDVTQAI
+157 SDVTEAI
-164 EDAQSEEERKA
+164 EGAQSDEERKA
-175 VSEALVKASEE
+175 IEEALVKDAEE
-186 LNPGCDVE
+186 RNPDCEAE

-204 YLIVYKIFKDIRFVG
+204 YVIVYKTFKDIRFVG

-302 QLNHMMALNDIAIE
+302 QLNHMLALNDIAIE

-329 EKDPSVRLKYANKYA
+329 EKDPSIRLKYANKYA
-344 GSANGWKK
+344 SSANGWKK

-366 EKEHDKEARFQ
+366 GKEHDKEARFQ

-391 TAIADIAAGIKANEQ
+391 TAIADIADAIKANEQ
-406 VDFDVKLLSETVL
+406 VDFDVKLLSETIF
-419 RLELMNFTSAFNG
+419 RTELVNLSSAYLGGRNR
-432 AWHKSLKAGSDTA
+432 SLKSGADSLTAEAAGF
-445 TAVTKGLEA
+445 EA
-454 MKAVYEDYYA
+454 LKAVFEDYYA
-464 PLDKEETSALLKFYR
+464 PLDKEVTAALLKLYR
-479 EKARSENYL
+479 EKARPENYPDF
-488 EGLDEDFATMD
+488 GEDFAAMD
-499 IDKFVDELF
+499 IDKYVDELF
-508 NTTVF
+508 GTTIF
-513 TSYEKASEAIG
+513 TSYDKAKEAIEKDG
-524 REGFTA
+524 KKATLNDPANKFATA
-530 ALHDPVNKLAASIL
+530 LVNVFA
-544 KVYLKL
+544 KL
-550 RGQQN
+550 RGEQSQD
-555 QEAKEQIKA
+555 AKSKIKA

-575 WSKGKAMYPDANFT
+575 WQKGKPMYPDANFT
-589 MRLTYGTVKSYSP
+589 MRLTYGTVKPYSP
-602 KDALNYRYYSTIYG
+602 KDAVNYRYYTTIYG

-631 DKLKQLYVKRDYG
+631 EKLKQLYVDRDYG

-653 PCCFLT
+653 PCCFIT
-659 TNDITG
+659 NNDITG

>member
-1 MFLNRKMA
+1 MA
-9 TFVGYFH
+9 NFIGY
-16 RKWLFYNLK
+16 KLFI
-25 TFDTMRK
+25 DMRK
-32 LICSAAAAILVSF
+32 LFVSIAAALMLGFS
-45 GAMADEGMWMLP
+45 AMADEGMWMLP
-57 LLEKLNAGAMK
+57 LLQKLNAGAMK

-125 DEHNYLENGFW
+125 DEHNYLEDGFW
-136 AMNSKEEIPV
+136 AMNSNEEIPV
-146 PGLSVTFLVSM
+146 PGLSVTFLVNM
-157 SDVTQAI
+157 SDVTEAI
-164 EDAQSEEERKA
+164 EGAKSDEERKA
-175 VSEALVKASEE
+175 VSEALVKDSEE
-186 LNPGCDVE
+186 RNPGCDVE

-204 YLIVYKIFKDIRFVG
+204 YIIVYKVFRDIRFVG

-244 SMFRVYAGKD
+244 SMFRVYAGKY

-269 KQSLKISLKGINEG
+269 KQSLRISLKGINEG

-329 EKDPSVRLKYANKYA
+329 EKDPSIRLKYANKYA

-377 KWVDKNKKRSELYG
+377 KWVDKNKKRHGLYG

-406 VDFDVKLLSETVL
+406 VDLDVKLLSETL
-419 RLELMNFTSAFNG
+419 YRTELVNLSSAYLGGRNR
-432 AWHKSLKAGSDTA
+432 SLKSGADSVTA
-445 TAVTKGLEA
+445 EAAGLEA
-454 MKAVYEDYYA
+454 LKSAFEDYYA
-464 PLDKEETSALLKFYR
+464 PLDKEETAALLKFYR
-479 EKARSENYL
+479 EKAKPENYPDL
-488 EGLDEDFATMD
+488 GEDFATMD
-499 IDKFVDELF
+499 IDKYVDELF
-508 NTTVF
+508 RTTIF
-513 TSYEKASEAIG
+513 TSYDKAKEAIENG
-524 REGFTA
+524 GKEVT
-530 ALHDPVNKLAASIL
+530 LHDPVNTLATAL
-544 KVYLKL
+544 VNVFVKL
-550 RGQQN
+550 RGEQN
-555 QEAKEQIKA
+555 PDAAKSIRA

-575 WSKGKAMYPDANFT
+575 WNKGKAMYPDANFT

-616 VMEKEDPDNYEFIVP
+616 VMEKEDPSNYEFIVP
-631 DKLKQLYVKRDYG
+631 NKLKQLYVKRDYG
-644 RYAMADGNL
+644 QYAMADGNL

-717 KFGGAGYLTKE
+717 KFGGAGYLLQE
-728 MNIVK
+728 MNIAK

>member
-1 MFLNRKMA
+1 MA
-9 TFVGYFH
+9 NFIGY
-16 RKWLFYNLK
+16 KLFI
-25 TFDTMRK
+25 DMRK
-32 LICSAAAAILVSF
+32 LFVSIAAALMLGFS
-45 GAMADEGMWMLP
+45 AMADEGMWMLP
-57 LLEKLNAGAMK
+57 LLQKLNAGAMK

-125 DEHNYLENGFW
+125 DEHNYLEDGFW
-136 AMNSKEEIPV
+136 AMNSNEEIPV
-146 PGLSVTFLVSM
+146 PGLSVTFLVNM
-157 SDVTQAI
+157 SDVTEAI
-164 EDAQSEEERKA
+164 EGAKSDEERKA
-175 VSEALVKASEE
+175 VSEALVKDSEE
-186 LNPGCDVE
+186 RNPGCDVE

-204 YLIVYKIFKDIRFVG
+204 YIIVYKVFRDIRFVG

-269 KQSLKISLKGINEG
+269 KQSLRISLKGINEG

-329 EKDPSVRLKYANKYA
+329 EKDPSIRLKYANKYA

-406 VDFDVKLLSETVL
+406 VDLDVKLLSETL
-419 RLELMNFTSAFNG
+419 YRTELVNLSSAYLGGRNR
-432 AWHKSLKAGSDTA
+432 SLKSGADSVTA
-445 TAVTKGLEA
+445 EAAGLEA
-454 MKAVYEDYYA
+454 LKSAFEDYYA
-464 PLDKEETSALLKFYR
+464 PLDKEETAALLKFYR
-479 EKARSENYL
+479 EKARPENYPDL
-488 EGLDEDFATMD
+488 GEDFATMD
-499 IDKFVDELF
+499 IDKYVDELF
-508 NTTVF
+508 RTTIF
-513 TSYEKASEAIG
+513 TSYDKAKEAIENG
-524 REGFTA
+524 GKEVT
-530 ALHDPVNKLAASIL
+530 LHDPVNTLATAL
-544 KVYLKL
+544 VNVFVKL
-550 RGQQN
+550 RGEQN
-555 QEAKEQIKA
+555 PDAAKSIRA

-616 VMEKEDPDNYEFIVP
+616 VMEKEDPSNYEFIVP
-631 DKLKQLYVKRDYG
+631 NKLKQLYVKRDYG
-644 RYAMADGNL
+644 QYAMADGNL

-703 CICVDIR
+703 SICVDIR

-717 KFGGAGYLTKE
+717 KFGGAGYLLQE
-728 MNIVK
+728 MNIAK

>member
-1 MFLNRKMA
+1 MA
-9 TFVGYFH
+9 NFIGY
-16 RKWLFYNLK
+16 KLFI
-25 TFDTMRK
+25 DMRK
-32 LICSAAAAILVSF
+32 LFVSVAAALMLGFS
-45 GAMADEGMWMLP
+45 AMADEGMWMLP
-57 LLEKLNAGAMK
+57 LLQKLNAGAMK

-125 DEHNYLENGFW
+125 DEHNYLEDGFW
-136 AMNSKEEIPV
+136 AMNSNEEIPV
-146 PGLSVTFLVSM
+146 PGLSVTFLVNM
-157 SDVTQAI
+157 SDVTEAI
-164 EDAQSEEERKA
+164 EGAKSDEERKA
-175 VSEALVKASEE
+175 VSEALVKDSEE
-186 LNPGCDVE
+186 RNPGCDVE

-204 YLIVYKIFKDIRFVG
+204 YIIVYKVFRDIRFVG

-269 KQSLKISLKGINEG
+269 KQSLRISLKGINEG

-329 EKDPSVRLKYANKYA
+329 EKDPSIRLKYANKYA

-377 KWVDKNKKRSELYG
+377 KWVDKNKKRHGLYG

-406 VDFDVKLLSETVL
+406 VDLDVKLLSETL
-419 RLELMNFTSAFNG
+419 YRTELVNLSSAYLGGRNR
-432 AWHKSLKAGSDTA
+432 SLKAGADSVTA
-445 TAVTKGLEA
+445 EAAGLEA
-454 MKAVYEDYYA
+454 LKSAFEDYYA
-464 PLDKEETSALLKFYR
+464 PLDKEETAALLKFYR
-479 EKARSENYL
+479 EKARPENYPDL
-488 EGLDEDFATMD
+488 GEDFATMD
-499 IDKFVDELF
+499 IDKYVDELF
-508 NTTVF
+508 RTTIF
-513 TSYEKASEAIG
+513 TSYDKAKEAIENG
-524 REGFTA
+524 GKEVT
-530 ALHDPVNKLAASIL
+530 LHDPVNTLATAL
-544 KVYLKL
+544 VNVFVKL
-550 RGQQN
+550 RGEQN
-555 QEAKEQIKA
+555 PDAAKSIRA

-575 WSKGKAMYPDANFT
+575 WNKGKAMYPDANFT

-616 VMEKEDPDNYEFIVP
+616 VMEKEDPSNYEFIVP
-631 DKLKQLYVKRDYG
+631 NKLKQLYVKRDYG
-644 RYAMADGNL
+644 QYAMADGNL

-717 KFGGAGYLTKE
+717 KFGGAGYLLQE
-728 MNIVK
+728 MNIAK

>member
-1 MFLNRKMA
+1 MA
-9 TFVGYFH
+9 NFIGY
-16 RKWLFYNLK
+16 KLFI
-25 TFDTMRK
+25 DMRK
-32 LICSAAAAILVSF
+32 LFVSIAAALMLGFS
-45 GAMADEGMWMLP
+45 AMADEGMWMLP
-57 LLEKLNAGAMK
+57 LLQKLNAGAMK

-125 DEHNYLENGFW
+125 DEHNYLEDGFW
-136 AMNSKEEIPV
+136 AMNSNEEIPV
-146 PGLSVTFLVSM
+146 PGLSVTFLVNM
-157 SDVTQAI
+157 SDVTEAI
-164 EDAQSEEERKA
+164 EGAKSDEERKA
-175 VSEALVKASEE
+175 VSEALVKDSEE
-186 LNPGCDVE
+186 RNPGCDVE

-204 YLIVYKIFKDIRFVG
+204 YIIVYKVFRDIRFVG

-259 YSEDNVPYVP
+259 YSEDNVPYTP

-329 EKDPSVRLKYANKYA
+329 EKDPSIRLKYANKYA

-366 EKEHDKEARFQ
+366 EKEHDKETRFQ

-406 VDFDVKLLSETVL
+406 VDLDVKLLSETL
-419 RLELMNFTSAFNG
+419 YRTELVNLSSAYLGGRNR
-432 AWHKSLKAGSDTA
+432 SLKSGADSVTA
-445 TAVTKGLEA
+445 EAAGLEA
-454 MKAVYEDYYA
+454 LKSAFEDYYA
-464 PLDKEETSALLKFYR
+464 PLDKEETAALLKFYR
-479 EKARSENYL
+479 EKARPENYPDL
-488 EGLDEDFATMD
+488 GEDFATMD
-499 IDKFVDELF
+499 IDKYVDELF
-508 NTTVF
+508 RTTIF
-513 TSYEKASEAIG
+513 TSYDKAKEAIENG
-524 REGFTA
+524 GKEVT
-530 ALHDPVNKLAASIL
+530 LHDPVNTLATAL
-544 KVYLKL
+544 VNVFVKL
-550 RGQQN
+550 RGEQN
-555 QEAKEQIKA
+555 PDAAKSIRA

-616 VMEKEDPDNYEFIVP
+616 VMEKEDPSNYEFIVP
-631 DKLKQLYVKRDYG
+631 NKLKQLYVKRDYG
-644 RYAMADGNL
+644 QYAMADGNL

-717 KFGGAGYLTKE
+717 KFGGAGYLLQE

>member
-1 MFLNRKMA
+1 
-9 TFVGYFH
+9 
-16 RKWLFYNLK
+16 
-25 TFDTMRK
+25 MRK
-32 LICSAAAAILVSF
+32 LFVSIAAALMLGFS
-45 GAMADEGMWMLP
+45 AMADEGMWMLP
-57 LLEKLNAGAMK
+57 LLQKLNAGAMK

-125 DEHNYLENGFW
+125 DEHNYLEDGFW
-136 AMNSKEEIPV
+136 AMNSNEEIPV
-146 PGLSVTFLVSM
+146 PGLSVTFLVNM
-157 SDVTQAI
+157 SDVTEAI
-164 EDAQSEEERKA
+164 EGAKSDEERKA
-175 VSEALVKASEE
+175 VSEALVKDSEE
-186 LNPGCDVE
+186 RNPGCDVE

-204 YLIVYKIFKDIRFVG
+204 YIIVYKVFRDIRFVG

-269 KQSLKISLKGINEG
+269 KQSLRISLKGINEG

-329 EKDPSVRLKYANKYA
+329 EKDPSIRLKYANKYA

-352 WIGEKKAFKDLNII
+352 CIGEKKAFKDLNII

-377 KWVDKNKKRSELYG
+377 KWVDKNKKRHGLYG

-406 VDFDVKLLSETVL
+406 VDLDVKLLSETL
-419 RLELMNFTSAFNG
+419 YRTELVNLSSAYLGGRNR
-432 AWHKSLKAGSDTA
+432 SLKSGADSVTA
-445 TAVTKGLEA
+445 EAAGLEA
-454 MKAVYEDYYA
+454 LKSAFEDYYA
-464 PLDKEETSALLKFYR
+464 PLDKEETAALLKFYR
-479 EKARSENYL
+479 EKAKPENYPDL
-488 EGLDEDFATMD
+488 GEDFATMD
-499 IDKFVDELF
+499 IDKYVDELF
-508 NTTVF
+508 RTTIF
-513 TSYEKASEAIG
+513 TSYDKAKEAIENG
-524 REGFTA
+524 GKEVT
-530 ALHDPVNKLAASIL
+530 LHDPVNTLATAL
-544 KVYLKL
+544 VNVFVKL
-550 RGQQN
+550 RGEQN
-555 QEAKEQIKA
+555 PDAAKSIRA

-575 WSKGKAMYPDANFT
+575 WNKGKAMYPDANFT

-616 VMEKEDPDNYEFIVP
+616 VMEKEDPSNYEFIVP
-631 DKLKQLYVKRDYG
+631 NKLKQLYVKRDYG
-644 RYAMADGNL
+644 QYAMADGNL

-717 KFGGAGYLTKE
+717 KFGGAGYLLQE
-728 MNIVK
+728 MNIAK

>member
-1 MFLNRKMA
+1 MA
-9 TFVGYFH
+9 NFIGY
-16 RKWLFYNLK
+16 KLFI
-25 TFDTMRK
+25 DMRK
-32 LICSAAAAILVSF
+32 LFVSVAAALMLGFS
-45 GAMADEGMWMLP
+45 AMADEGMWMLP
-57 LLEKLNAGAMK
+57 LLQKLNAGAMK

-125 DEHNYLENGFW
+125 DEHNYLEDGFW
-136 AMNSKEEIPV
+136 AMNSNEEIPV
-146 PGLSVTFLVSM
+146 PGLSVTFLVNM
-157 SDVTQAI
+157 SDVTEAI
-164 EDAQSEEERKA
+164 EGAKSDEERKA
-175 VSEALVKASEE
+175 VSEALVKDSEE
-186 LNPGCDVE
+186 RNPGCDVE

-204 YLIVYKIFKDIRFVG
+204 YIIVYKVFRDIRFVG

-269 KQSLKISLKGINEG
+269 KQSLRISLKGVNEG

-329 EKDPSVRLKYANKYA
+329 EKDPSIRLKYANKYA

-377 KWVDKNKKRSELYG
+377 KWVDKNKKRHGLYG

-406 VDFDVKLLSETVL
+406 VDLDVKLLSETL
-419 RLELMNFTSAFNG
+419 YRTELVNLSSAYLGGRNR
-432 AWHKSLKAGSDTA
+432 SLKSGADSVTA
-445 TAVTKGLEA
+445 EAAGLEA
-454 MKAVYEDYYA
+454 LKSAFEDYYA
-464 PLDKEETSALLKFYR
+464 PLDKEETAALLKFYR
-479 EKARSENYL
+479 EKARPENYPDL
-488 EGLDEDFATMD
+488 GEDFATMD
-499 IDKFVDELF
+499 IDKYVDELF
-508 NTTVF
+508 RTTIF
-513 TSYEKASEAIG
+513 TSYDKAKEAIENG
-524 REGFTA
+524 GKEVT
-530 ALHDPVNKLAASIL
+530 LHDPVNTLATAL
-544 KVYLKL
+544 VNVFVKL
-550 RGQQN
+550 RGEQN
-555 QEAKEQIKA
+555 PDAAKSIRA

-575 WSKGKAMYPDANFT
+575 WNKGKAMYPDANFT

-616 VMEKEDPDNYEFIVP
+616 VMEKEDPSNYEFIVP
-631 DKLKQLYVKRDYG
+631 NKLKQLYVKRDYG
-644 RYAMADGNL
+644 QYAMADGNL

-717 KFGGAGYLTKE
+717 KFGGAGYLLQE